1 MKVTAYI
8 PNLNA
13 RDRLLRAL
21 ATLAAQ
27 SRPAQ
32 VVVVDN
38 GSTDGSGAAVRA
50 EFPDVALL
58 ELRRNLGFGAAL
70 NYAVRERPSN
80 VLLFLNNDVE
90 CDPRFVEA
98 MCEQF
103 DGRNMVAGVLLQHR
117 EPELIDSAGIVI
129 DRTLMAF
136 DYLHGEPVSVLEDAR
151 PPFGPT
157 GGCALLSADAFELVG
172 GFDDR
177 MFAYLEDVD
186 LVLRLRE
193 TGVACEFARE
203 ARASHR
209 HSATLGSGSAQK
221 DWHMGWSRGYMLR
234 RYGVLREVRN
244 VPRALAAETVICA
257 GQIVVDRTSAGV
269 RGRIA
274 GWRSAAKLPRRPTP
288 RGGVVDVTLQ
298 QALEWRSR
306 RRKIPSGVRHVLE
319 PLLGGQLRR
328 RG

>member
-1 MKVTAYI
+1 MSVTVYI

-13 RDRLLRAL
+13 RERLLRTL
-21 ATLAAQ
+21 ATLAGQ
-27 SRPAQ
+27 SRPAH

-38 GSTDGSGAAVRA
+38 GSTDGSVTAVRA
-50 EFPDVALL
+50 EFPDVALVQL
-58 ELRRNLGFGAAL
+58 QRNVGFGAAL
-70 NYAVRERPSN
+70 NHAVREYPSKA
-80 VLLFLNNDVE
+80 LLFLNNDVE
-90 CDPRFVEA
+90 CDPHFVEA

-103 DGRNMVAGVLLQHR
+103 DGRNIVAGVLLQHR
-117 EPELIDSAGIVI
+117 DPGLIDSAGIVI

-136 DYLHGEPVSVLEDAR
+136 DYLHGERVSVLDGAR

-157 GGCALLSADAFELVG
+157 GGCALISGDAFALVG
-172 GFDDR
+172 GFDER

-186 LVLRLRE
+186 LVLRLRQ
-193 TGVACEFARE
+193 TGVECAFARD

-234 RYGVLREVRN
+234 RYGVLRDLRD

-274 GWRSAAKLPRRPTP
+274 GWHTAAKLPRRPTP
-288 RGGVVDVTLQ
+288 RDGILDVRLR

-306 RRKIPSGVRHVLE
+306 RRKLPGGVRRALA

-328 RG
+328 RA

>member
-1 MKVTAYI
+1 MNVTTYI

-13 RDRLLRAL
+13 RVRLLRTL
-21 ATLAAQ
+21 ATLAGQ
-27 SRPAQ
+27 SRPPQ

-38 GSTDGSGAAVRA
+38 ASTDGSVAAVRA

-58 ELRRNLGFGAAL
+58 ELRRNVGFGAAL
-70 NYAVRERPSN
+70 NYAVREYPSD

-117 EPELIDSAGIVI
+117 DPGLIDSAGVVI

-136 DYLHGEPVSVLEDAR
+136 DYLHGEPVSTLDDAR
-151 PPFGPT
+151 PPVGPT
-157 GGCALLSADAFELVG
+157 GGCALFSADAFELVG

-193 TGVACEFARE
+193 TGVACAFARH

-209 HSATLGSGSAQK
+209 HSATLGSGSVQK

-234 RYGVLREVRN
+234 RYGVLRDVRN
-244 VPRALAAETVICA
+244 VPRTLAAETVICV

-274 GWRSAAKLPRRPTP
+274 GWRSAAKLPGRPTP
-288 RGGVVDVTLQ
+288 GDGILDVTLQ

-306 RRKIPSGVRHVLE
+306 RRKLPGGVRHVLG
-319 PLLGGQLRR
+319 PLLGGKLRR
-328 RG
+328 RA